1 MKMSL
6 DHYHRLKDAMTPN
19 LQYAAQYRD
28 FIVKEGKAKDIEKR
42 LRWDLLYNSIDSQWI
57 CENLYLY
64 LDDTHIDTALRFIM
78 QDYQKKAA

>member
-1 MKMSL
+1 MKMTL

-19 LQYAAQYRD
+19 LQYAPQYRD

-57 CENLYLY
+57 CDNLYPY

-78 QDYQKKAA
+78 QDYQKQAA